1 MCGWSFKKCSSGGF
15 MKRNYI
21 FHSNKMSILLLLTG
35 IVILS
40 LSSCSNL
47 RIKQP
52 GILTFEQLQEMDYE
66 TPYILDLQK
75 GEKHL
80 IFYGS
85 DHSNAPD
92 DPMFDDIEKRF
103 LDLKPEIIFNEGG
116 DPPSL
121 DDRNESIRKF
131 GESGFLMYLGKT
143 HNVPVKNIEP
153 PLQEQFDYFLKKYS
167 KEDVLLMYFCRQISQ
182 LQRMNQTVNVDFENY
197 MYGFL
202 KQLQKEGFPI
212 SDEEATLKYAIT
224 IYEDFFDEKFAW
236 KTFDGKN
243 ISPMGNESILNE
255 IYREV
260 GQFRDRYIV
269 ELISDTLKK
278 YDRVF
283 IVMGSGHAVKQ
294 EPVLRSLFK

>member
-1 MCGWSFKKCSSGGF
+1 MKNAVDNWIFMKHIHFLCFKK
-15 MKRNYI
+15 
-21 FHSNKMSILLLLTG
+21 MSTLLLLAS
-35 IVILS
+35 ILILS
-40 LSSCSNL
+40 FFSCSNL

-52 GILTFEQLQEMDYE
+52 DILTFEQLQKMEYE

-85 DHSNAPD
+85 DHSN
-92 DPMFDDIEKRF
+92 DPTNHQFDDIEKRF
-103 LDLKPEIIFNEGG
+103 LKMKPEISFNEGG

-121 DDRNESIRKF
+121 DDKNKAIEKF
-131 GESGFLMYLGKT
+131 GEAGFLRYLGKKY
-143 HNVPVKNIEP
+143 NIPVKNIEP
-153 PLQEQFDYFLKKYS
+153 TLQDQFDCLLKKYS
-167 KEDVLLMYFCRQISQ
+167 RNDLLLMYFCRQVLQ
-182 LQRMNQTVNVDFENY
+182 VQRMSQSVNVDFENY
-197 MYGFL
+197 MSGFL

-212 SDEEATLKYAIT
+212 SDEQATLKYAIT
-224 IYEDFFDEKFAW
+224 IYEFFFNEKFNW

-255 IYREV
+255 IYRET

-269 ELISDTLKK
+269 NFISDALKK

-283 IVMGSGHAVKQ
+283 VVMGSGHVVKQ